1 MMDEIRDA
9 RTIFGMY
16 TVIETPTF
24 QKQAEKIWTESERIE
39 FINWTAENA
48 LVGDV
53 IPGAQ
58 GARKVRWTVASG
70 IKK

>member
-1 MMDEIRDA
+1 
-9 RTIFGMY
+9 MY

-24 QKQAEKIWTESERIE
+24 KKQAEKIWTESERIE
-39 FINWTAENA
+39 FINWIAENA

>member
-1 MMDEIRDA
+1 MQRVCADFIHADELRDSRIIA
-9 RTIFGMY
+9 SMY

-24 QKQAEKIWTESERIE
+24 QKQAEKIWTESERFE
-39 FINWTAENA
+39 FINWIAENA

-58 GARKVRWTVASG
+58 GARKVR
-70 IKK
+70 

>member
-1 MMDEIRDA
+1 M
-9 RTIFGMY
+9 
-16 TVIETPTF
+16 
-24 QKQAEKIWTESERIE
+24 E
-39 FINWTAENA
+39 FINWIAENA

-70 IKK
+70 IKE